1 MTDMTTRLQAML
13 DAGQDNLLL
22 RFSLGKAM
30 FEQDRYDAAIE
41 HLTQALAFDDQF
53 SNAWKLLG
61 RARLAVNDQPGAR
74 QALQAG
80 LVAAQARGDVQVAKE
95 IGVFLKRLDKLAGGA
110 GNAASP
116 AQADDPKT

>member
-30 FEQDRYDAAIE
+30 FEQARFEAAIT
-41 HLTQALAFDDQF
+41 HLTQALAFDAQF

-61 RARLAVNDQPGAR
+61 RARLALNDPDGAR
-74 QALQAG
+74 QALEAG
-80 LVAAQARGDVQVAKE
+80 LLAAQTRGDAQVAKE
-95 IGVFLKRLDKLAGGA
+95 IGVFLKRLDKMAVAGA
-110 GNAASP
+110 TVSP
-116 AQADDPKT
+116 AAGKVAGV

>member
-30 FEQDRYDAAIE
+30 FEQDRFDVAIE
-41 HLTQALAFDDQF
+41 HLTQALVFDAQF

-61 RARLAVNDQPGAR
+61 RARLALNDQPGAR
-74 QALQAG
+74 QAFEAG
-80 LVAAQARGDVQVAKE
+80 LLAAQTRGDAQVAKE
-95 IGVFLKRLDKLAGGA
+95 IVVFLKRLDKMAAAAGERASAPEAA
-110 GNAASP
+110 GKS
-116 AQADDPKT
+116 